1 MGWGLL
7 RYGVSCFPHSVI
19 CGILDV
25 GGLLSGKECPYGH
38 EDFVDVIGCLSV
50 NVPALG
56 SSRIGP
62 GVVEIWGEVFP
73 P

>member
-1 MGWGLL
+1 MK
-7 RYGVSCFPHSVI
+7 CFPHSII

-25 GGLLSGKECPYGH
+25 GGLLSGKECPNGRD
-38 EDFVDVIGCLSV
+38 DFIDIIGCLCV
-50 NVPALG
+50 DVPALCL
-56 SSRIGP
+56 SRIGP